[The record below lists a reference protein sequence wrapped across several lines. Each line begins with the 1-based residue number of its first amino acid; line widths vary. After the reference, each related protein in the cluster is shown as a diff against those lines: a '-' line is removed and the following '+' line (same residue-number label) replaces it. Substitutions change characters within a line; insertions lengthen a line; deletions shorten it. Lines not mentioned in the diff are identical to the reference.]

1 MQDTASPKQPSTGE
15 TELTVSQ
22 PLRRALLLSFSTSN
36 TLSPGCFAETLY
48 RSFRRRRWCTGGA
61 AKGVSTLCKRSACDA
76 DVLES
81 NERREILFSADHSA
95 GRPYILVPY
104 WSIAMHTGARILYR
118 PDLRT
123 GKRKSP
129 VSRKRLGVVMCLDNS
144 GKRHIEPRGQ
154 SQQYAILVQYG
165 GGQGFLPVLS
175 RAQRLFWKT

>member
-1 MQDTASPKQPSTGE
+1 MLCEVSRQVSSPLNAKAVVRGWRPVWEGWRNVTDVGSPGGNARYGIPQQPSTGE

-104 WSIAMHTGARILYR
+104 WSIAMHTG
-118 PDLRT
+118 
-123 GKRKSP
+123 
-129 VSRKRLGVVMCLDNS
+129 
-144 GKRHIEPRGQ
+144 RG
-154 SQQYAILVQYG
+154 SYIAPTIFERVK
-165 GGQGFLPVLS
+165 
-175 RAQRLFWKT
+175 WKAPCCGNV